1 VSIAPHF
8 DLTRVFE
15 RDNIRFRDSAGSLAS
30 GVMIGVGVLFVLL
43 TIGGGLGGD
52 ATAKSVALHAFFVG
66 AIVALG
72 FPLGALVFHMIC
84 NVTNAGWTAL
94 LRRQFENMMSLTWL
108 GCLFVLAA
116 FLLQALFVNVADVTT
131 DKTAGIYAPF
141 LWNWM
146 DPSYVE
152 GDVLYDVKKPFLNLP
167 LFLILSF
174 VYASVFIG
182 LSRVLCGIA
191 KRQDEDASRWH
202 TLTMGRLSTIG
213 LVLYA
218 FATMFAAFHWIM
230 SLDFHW
236 FSTMYGVYFF
246 VGNLVSAL
254 ALLTIVFITLRF
266 FGKLNGAFT
275 DEHLHD
281 MSKFLFGF
289 IVFWAYIG
297 FSQYFLIWYANIPEE
312 TAYFNMRREN
322 WTGLSFLLPIGHF
335 IVPFFVLLPRPARRN
350 TAVVFVVACWMV
362 FMHIVDVFWNIRAEA
377 KQAIPGFSW
386 LDVVGILGPVL
397 IFGGLLVRKIV
408 SQPLV
413 PLHDPRTTEALSHK
427 NYV

>member
-1 VSIAPHF
+1 MSIAPQY
-8 DLTRVFE
+8 DLARVFE
-15 RDNIRFRDSAGSLAS
+15 KDNIRFRDSAGGLLSNGML
-30 GVMIGVGVLFVLL
+30 GIGLLFVIL
-43 TIGGGLGGD
+43 TVGGAMGGD
-52 ATAKSVALHAFFVG
+52 VPSKSIALHAFFTG
-66 AIVALG
+66 GIVALG
-72 FPLGALVFHMIC
+72 FSLGALAFHMIC
-84 NVTNAGWTAL
+84 NVTNAGWASL

-108 GCLFVLAA
+108 GCLFVLGA
-116 FLLQALFVNVADVTT
+116 FLFQALLVNTTDVTT
-131 DKTAGIYAPF
+131 DKAAGVYAPF

-146 DPSYVE
+146 DPNYRA
-152 GDVLYDVKKPFLNLP
+152 GDPLYDIKRPFLNLP
-167 LFLILSF
+167 M
-174 VYASVFIG
+174 FIG
-182 LSRVLCGIA
+182 LSIVYCAVYIGLSRALCRLA
-191 KRQDEDASRWH
+191 RRQDEDASRWH

-218 FATMFAAFHWIM
+218 FATMFAGFHWIM
-230 SLDFHW
+230 TLDYHW

-254 ALLTIVFITLRF
+254 ALLTAIFIALRF

-275 DEHLHD
+275 QEHLHD

-322 WTGLSFLLPIGHF
+322 WTALSFLLPVGHF
-335 IVPFFVLLPRPARRN
+335 IVPFLVLLPRPARRN
-350 TAVVFVVACWMV
+350 SAVVFVVCCWMI

-377 KQAIPGFSW
+377 KAVPGYSW
-386 LDVVGILGPVL
+386 LDFVGILGPVL

-408 SQPLV
+408 REPLV
-413 PLHDPRTTEALSHK
+413 PLHDPRTHEALDHK

>member
-1 VSIAPHF
+1 MSIAPHF
-8 DLTRVFE
+8 ELGRVFE
-15 RDNIRFRDSAGSLAS
+15 RDNIEFRKSAGSVLS
-30 GVMIGVGVLFVLL
+30 GGMLGVGILFTLL
-43 TIGGGLGGD
+43 TIGGALGGD
-52 ATAKSVALHAFFVG
+52 AATKSVALHAFYVG

-72 FPLGALVFHMIC
+72 FPLGALAFHMIC
-84 NVTNAGWTAL
+84 NVTNAGWAAL
-94 LRRQFENMMSLTWL
+94 LRRQFENMMSLAWL
-108 GCLFVLAA
+108 GCLFVLCA
-116 FLLQALFVNVADVTT
+116 FLFQALLVNVSDVTT
-131 DKTAGIYAPF
+131 DKAAGVYAPF

-146 DPSYVE
+146 DPDYRA
-152 GDVLYDVKKPFLNLP
+152 GDILYDHKQPFLNLP
-167 LFLILSF
+167 LFLFLSI
-174 VYASVFIG
+174 VYAAVYIG
-182 LSRVLCGIA
+182 LSQVLCGLA

-230 SLDFHW
+230 TLDFHW

-246 VGNLVSAL
+246 AGNLVSAL
-254 ALLTIVFITLRF
+254 ALLTAIFIALRF

-281 MSKFLFGF
+281 MSKFVFGF
-289 IVFWAYIG
+289 TVFWAYIS

-312 TAYFNMRREN
+312 TAYFTMRRDE
-322 WTGLSFLLPIGHF
+322 WTALSFLLPIGHF
-335 IVPFFVLLPRPARRN
+335 IVPFLVLLPRPARRN
-350 TAVVFVVACWMV
+350 AGLVFVMCCWMV
-362 FMHIVDVFWNIRAEA
+362 FMHIVDVFWNIRPEA
-377 KQAIPGFSW
+377 KTKVPGYSW
-386 LDVVGILGPVL
+386 LDVVGVLGPVL

-408 SQPLV
+408 SQPLI